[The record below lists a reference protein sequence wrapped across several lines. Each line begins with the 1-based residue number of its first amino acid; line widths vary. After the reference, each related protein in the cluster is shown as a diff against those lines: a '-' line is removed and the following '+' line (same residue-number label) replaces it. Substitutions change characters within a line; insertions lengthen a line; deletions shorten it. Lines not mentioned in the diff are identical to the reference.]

1 MPRGHKSKLCAREK
15 HRQAQGDS
23 HRVQGAQAT
32 AAEEEGSLSSSSPF
46 GGLPSAPL
54 LLALPTGRR
63 EPHPPPLLLQVLRAE
78 EVLEGPRTKMREF
91 LLSKYEMQEHITKG
105 KMMKIIN
112 KRYKEHFPEILRR
125 ASEYTELV
133 FGLDM
138 KEVDSKG
145 QSYTTVS
152 KLEIT
157 KEEKLS
163 GGRGFPKTGLLMPLL
178 AMIYRNGNQAT
189 EEEMWEF
196 LNVFGMYNGKTHFIF
211 REPRKL
217 ITKDLVQA
225 KYLEYWHVPN
235 SDPPCYKFLWGP
247 RAQAE
252 ASKRKVLEF
261 SAKVNDTNSGAIH
274 VLYKAVWGDEE
285 EIATGRDWAGAYPH
299 ARAGSSDRESP
310 ASPLLSS
317 EF

>member
-78 EVLEGPRTKMREF
+78 EVLEGPRAKMREF

-125 ASEYTELV
+125 ASEYIELV
-133 FGLDM
+133 FGLD
-138 KEVDSKG
+138 EW
-145 QSYTTVS
+145 Q
-152 KLEIT
+152 
-157 KEEKLS
+157 
-163 GGRGFPKTGLLMPLL
+163 P
-178 AMIYRNGNQAT
+178 AT

-196 LNVFGMYNGKTHFIF
+196 LNVFGMYNGKMHFIF
-211 REPRKL
+211 PEPRKL

-274 VLYKAVWGDEE
+274 VLKYQKVAAPDLRGAVHHRRRVESQDWSGVQGAQDKY
-285 EIATGRDWAGAYPH
+285 GRGLTASRP
-299 ARAGSSDRESP
+299 
-310 ASPLLSS
+310 SPLLLQVLRAQ
-317 EF
+317 ELLEGPRAKMREVQVPLQPQPPLRGLKETP